1 MMVGRWLA
9 LAVMITLLGP
19 VLACGEAAA
28 PTVPADA
35 EPRIIEWEIGPQGG
49 LGGAGAFITKHVWEP
64 RELEAP
70 VNYPFIIRFV
80 PRPGSIDDDYKDNI
94 VFGKRI
100 KEATGSELPDL
111 AVQGGQPV
119 ESPVLLITEYG
130 GTFDIFSRPYRGT
143 GGYGALITP
152 AEPQ

>member
-1 MMVGRWLA
+1 MVIA
-9 LAVMITLLGP
+9 LLGSA
-19 VLACGEAAA
+19 VACGEAAA

-35 EPRIIEWEIGPQGG
+35 EPRIIEWTIGPQGG

-80 PRPGSIDDDYKDNI
+80 PRPGSTDDGYKDKI

-100 KEATGSELPDL
+100 KEATGKELPDL
-111 AVQGGQPV
+111 TVEGGQPV
-119 ESPVLLITEYG
+119 DSPVLLITEHG
-130 GTFDIFSRPYRGT
+130 STFDIFSRSYRGT

>member
-1 MMVGRWLA
+1 MMVVRWLT

-35 EPRIIEWEIGPQGG
+35 EPRIIDWEIGPKGG
-49 LGGAGAFITKHVWEP
+49 LGGPGAFITQHVWEP
-64 RELEAP
+64 RELEVP

-80 PRPGSIDDDYKDNI
+80 PRDNTKDTI
-94 VFGKRI
+94 AFGKRI
-100 KEATGSELPDL
+100 KEATGLELPDL
-111 AVQGGQPV
+111 TVQDGQPV
-119 ESPVLLITEYG
+119 DSPVLLISEHG
-130 GTFDIFSRPYRGT
+130 GTFDIFSRNFRGT

-152 AEPQ
+152 PEPQ

>member
-1 MMVGRWLA
+1 MMVGRWLT
-9 LAVMITLLGP
+9 LAVLMTLLGS

-35 EPRIIEWEIGPQGG
+35 EPRIIEWTIGPQGG
-49 LGGAGAFITKHVWEP
+49 LGGPGAFITKHVWEP

-80 PRPGSIDDDYKDNI
+80 PRPGSTDQDYKDTL

-100 KEATGSELPDL
+100 KEATGADLPDL
-111 AVQGGQPV
+111 TVEGGEPV
-119 ESPVLLITEYG
+119 DSPVLLVKDYDG
-130 GTFDIFSRPYRGT
+130 AFDIFSRSYRGT
-143 GGYGALITP
+143 GGYGTLITP
-152 AEPQ
+152 PEP

>member
-1 MMVGRWLA
+1 MMVGRWLT
-9 LAVMITLLGP
+9 LAVMTTLLGS

-28 PTVPADA
+28 PTIPADA
-35 EPRIIEWEIGPQGG
+35 EPRIIQWTIGPQGG

-80 PRPGSIDDDYKDNI
+80 PRPGSTEGYKDKI

-111 AVQGGQPV
+111 TVEGGQPV
-119 ESPVLLITEYG
+119 DSPVLLITEHG
-130 GTFDIFSRPYRGT
+130 STFDIFSRSYRGT

>member
-1 MMVGRWLA
+1 MMVGRWLT
-9 LAVMITLLGP
+9 LAVMMALLGS

-35 EPRIIEWEIGPQGG
+35 EPRIIEWTIGPQGG

-64 RELEAP
+64 RELEVP

-80 PRPGSIDDDYKDNI
+80 PRDNTKDTI

-100 KEATGSELPDL
+100 KEATGLELPDL
-111 AVQGGQPV
+111 TVQDGQSV
-119 ESPVLLITEYG
+119 DSPVLLISEHG
-130 GTFDIFSRPYRGT
+130 GTFDIFSRNFRGT
-143 GGYGALITP
+143 GGYGSLITP
-152 AEPQ
+152 AESN

>member
-1 MMVGRWLA
+1 MVVRWLT
-9 LAVMITLLGP
+9 LVVMTTLLGS
-19 VLACGEAAA
+19 VLACGEAAT

-35 EPRIIEWEIGPQGG
+35 EPRIIEWTIGPQGG

-64 RELEAP
+64 RELEVP

-80 PRPGSIDDDYKDNI
+80 PRDDTKDTI
-94 VFGKRI
+94 AFGKSI
-100 KEATGSELPDL
+100 KEATGLELPDL
-111 AVQGGQPV
+111 IVQDGQPV
-119 ESPVLLITEYG
+119 NSPVLLISEYG
-130 GTFDIFSRPYRGT
+130 GTFDIFSRNFRGT